1 MCDGQAMERA
11 KLLAARLHL
20 VGLGGVGSGHLGD
33 QCNDGVD
40 LRIDAVDLFEALGEG
55 FAGGELLRANQ
66 LGHLDRR
73 GEAERRRGRLGFD
86 VGGKSG
92 GQKCCGGHPQQDF
105 AAGRLVGVRAVV
117 HGCDFIILAGETAIK
132 RGQIYLE
139 DIERARVAGGPGF
152 EGLDGGTD

>member
-1 MCDGQAMERA
+1 MGEKRSRIRAMPT
-11 KLLAARLHL
+11 H
-20 VGLGGVGSGHLGD
+20 D
-33 QCNDGVD
+33 
-40 LRIDAVDLFEALGEG
+40 
-55 FAGGELLRANQ
+55 
-66 LGHLDRR
+66 
-73 GEAERRRGRLGFD
+73 GEA
-86 VGGKSG
+86 VMKGGTR
-92 GQKCCGGHPQQDF
+92 QNF